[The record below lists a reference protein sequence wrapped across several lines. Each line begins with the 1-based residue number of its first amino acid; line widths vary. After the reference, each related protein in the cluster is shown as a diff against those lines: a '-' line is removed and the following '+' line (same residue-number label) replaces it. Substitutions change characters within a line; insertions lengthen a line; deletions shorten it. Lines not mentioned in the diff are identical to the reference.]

1 MTLKKLP
8 NGEYARPTGRQR
20 KVSYKLGKCAAEEIA
35 QKNLCIM
42 NTIRVCNG
50 MEWGVF
56 GCLFLMQNENRREEN
71 IQLSSKDLRAEPTM
85 YHIHVNNVAYLID
98 SYQD

>member
-50 MEWGVF
+50 ME
-56 GCLFLMQNENRREEN
+56 
-71 IQLSSKDLRAEPTM
+71 
-85 YHIHVNNVAYLID
+85 
-98 SYQD
+98 